1 MASYLY
7 MAREAETGRE
17 IYGSVD
23 AATQPD
29 AIAALRDRKELVV
42 SIEEKVPKQS
52 RANGGRVDEL
62 RRETLDG
69 RSVYEG
75 EILKGGKVTLLQV
88 DLSGQIVHR
97 GPTHDAP
104 TSHRPF
110 AALGK

>member
-1 MASYLY
+1 MTTFAMFAL
-7 MAREAETGRE
+7 
-17 IYGSVD
+17 
-23 AATQPD
+23 AATLAVATPTSVYPGHQPYSLSD
-29 AIAALRDRKELVV
+29 LPAQVQQVFQRE
-42 SIEEKVPKQS
+42 
-52 RANGGRVDEL
+52 ANGGRVDEL

-75 EILKGGKVTLLQV
+75 EILKSGKATLLQV
-88 DLSGQIVHR
+88 DSSGQIVHR